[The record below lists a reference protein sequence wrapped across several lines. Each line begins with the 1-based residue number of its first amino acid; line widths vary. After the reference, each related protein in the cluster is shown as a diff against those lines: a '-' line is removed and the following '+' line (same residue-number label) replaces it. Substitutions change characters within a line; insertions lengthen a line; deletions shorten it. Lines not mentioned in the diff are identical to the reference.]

1 MGPHCACDV
10 PVVSSYLGDLL
21 AMVIKHLLNW
31 MILQGDDLTF
41 WNVFIPPQIPKLI
54 HLNTVDCLEI
64 LEH

>member
-1 MGPHCACDV
+1 
-10 PVVSSYLGDLL
+10 
-21 AMVIKHLLNW
+21 MVIKHLLNW